1 MLVAALASAETR
13 PQYGSTLRMAT
24 RIAPQ
29 NLDPADKTQP
39 DSCARR
45 NLTRLMFE
53 TLVTLGD
60 RGRVAPSLATSW
72 QAAAGNQRWQL
83 SVRRGVKFHDGS
95 PLTPEAVA
103 AALRTANPDWS
114 VSAAGDSIVIERDIS
129 DPDLPARLAL
139 PRNSITKRSEGGT
152 LIGTGPFHI
161 TNWQPGKK
169 LSLAADEGYW
179 GGRAFVDAIEIDLGK
194 ATRDQLI
201 ALDLGKADI
210 AEVVV
215 EQSRRAAAE
224 GRRLVSS
231 APVELMALVFGRDRA
246 SAEDGKL
253 RDVLALS
260 IDRKSIRDV
269 VLQGGGEA
277 SGGILPN
284 WVSGYG
290 FVFPAE
296 QNLTRAQQLRGEVKY
311 APTWT
316 LGYDADDLLARVMAE
331 RIELNARDA
340 GTRLQV
346 TTNATADV
354 RLTRIALASVNGR
367 IALAAAASS
376 VGTPLPKISGSS
388 AEDLYQAENGILQT
402 QRVIPLFQLPTST
415 ALSIAVKDW
424 DEDRDGTLH
433 LDNVWLGGRP

>member
-1 MLVAALASAETR
+1 MAVLASAETR

-29 NLDPADKTQP
+29 NLDPADKLVP
-39 DSCARR
+39 DTAARR
-45 NLTRLMFE
+45 NLGRLMFE
-53 TLVTLGD
+53 TLVTLDD

-72 QAAAGNQRWQL
+72 QAAPGNQRWQF

-95 PLTPEAVA
+95 PLTPEAAA
-103 AALRTANPDWS
+103 AALRMANPDWS
-114 VSAAGDSIVIERDIS
+114 VSATGDSIVIERDSS

-152 LIGTGPFHI
+152 LIGTGPFHV

-201 ALDLGKADI
+201 ALDLGKIDI
-210 AEVVV
+210 AEVAVD
-215 EQSRRAAAE
+215 QSRRTATE
-224 GRRLVSS
+224 GRRVVSS
-231 APVELMALVFGRDRA
+231 APVELMVLVFSRDKT
-246 SAEDGKL
+246 STEDGKL
-253 RDVLALS
+253 REALALS

-269 VLQGGGEA
+269 VLQGSGET

-290 FVFPAE
+290 FVFQSE

-316 LGYDADDLLARVMAE
+316 LGYDADDPLARLMAE

-340 GTRLQV
+340 GIRLQV
-346 TTNATADV
+346 TANATADL
-354 RLTRIALASVNGR
+354 RLTRITLASVNGR
-367 IALAAAASS
+367 IALAAAAST
-376 VGTPLPKISGSS
+376 VGTPLPKMSGVSVD
-388 AEDLYQAENGILQT
+388 DLYQAENGILQT
-402 QRVIPLFQLPTST
+402 QRALPLFQLPAST
-415 ALSIAVKDW
+415 TLSVAVKDW
-424 DEDRDGTLH
+424 DEDRDGTQH
-433 LDNVWLGGRP
+433 LDNVWLGGKP

>member
-1 MLVAALASAETR
+1 MAVLASAETR
-13 PQYGSTLRMAT
+13 PQYGSTLRIAT

-29 NLDPADKTQP
+29 NLDPSDKSQP

-53 TLVTLGD
+53 TLVTLDD

-72 QAAAGNQRWQL
+72 QAASGNQRWQF
-83 SVRRGVKFHDGS
+83 SVRRGVNFHDGS
-95 PLTPEAVA
+95 PLTPESVA

-114 VSAAGDSIVIERDIS
+114 VSAAADSIVIERDSS
-129 DPDLPARLAL
+129 DPDLPAKLAL
-139 PRNSITKRSEGGT
+139 PRNSVTKRSEGGT

-194 ATRDQLI
+194 STRDQLI

-210 AEVVV
+210 AEIAV
-215 EQSRRAAAE
+215 EQSRRTATE
-224 GRRLVSS
+224 GRRVVSS
-231 APVELMALVFGRDRA
+231 APVELMTLVFGREKA

-253 RDVLALS
+253 REVLALS

-296 QNLTRAQQLRGEVKY
+296 QNLTRAQQLRGEIRY

-316 LGYDADDLLARVMAE
+316 LGYDANDPLARVMAE

-340 GTRLQV
+340 GIRLQV
-346 TTNATADV
+346 TTNATTDV
-354 RLTRIALASVNGR
+354 RLMRITLASVNGR
-367 IALAAAASS
+367 IALAVAASTA
-376 VGTPLPKISGSS
+376 GTPPPKFSGSS
-388 AEDLYQAENGILQT
+388 ADDLYQAENSILQT
-402 QRVIPLFQLPTST
+402 QRVIPLFQLPTTT
-415 ALSIAVKDW
+415 ALTVAVKNW
-424 DEDRDGTLH
+424 EEDRDGSVH
-433 LDNVWLGGRP
+433 LDNAWLGSKP

>member
-1 MLVAALASAETR
+1 MAVLASAETR

-24 RIAPQ
+24 RITPQ
-29 NLDPADKTQP
+29 NLDPADKLVP
-39 DSCARR
+39 DTAARR
-45 NLTRLMFE
+45 NLGRLMFE
-53 TLVTLGD
+53 TLVTLDD

-72 QAAAGNQRWQL
+72 QAAPGNQRWQF

-95 PLTPEAVA
+95 PLTPEAAA
-103 AALRTANPDWS
+103 AALRMANPDWS
-114 VSAAGDSIVIERDIS
+114 VSATGDSIVIERDSS

-152 LIGTGPFHI
+152 LIGTGPFHV

-201 ALDLGKADI
+201 ALDLGKIDI
-210 AEVVV
+210 AEVAVD
-215 EQSRRAAAE
+215 QSRRTATE
-224 GRRLVSS
+224 GRRVVSS
-231 APVELMALVFGRDRA
+231 APVELMVLVFSRDRTP
-246 SAEDGKL
+246 AEDGKL
-253 RDVLALS
+253 REVLALS

-269 VLQGGGEA
+269 VLQGSGEA

-284 WVSGYG
+284 WVNGYG
-290 FVFPAE
+290 FVFQSE

-311 APTWT
+311 APAWT

-340 GTRLQV
+340 GIRLQV
-346 TTNATADV
+346 TTNATADL
-354 RLTRIALASVNGR
+354 RLTRLTLASVNGR
-367 IALAAAASS
+367 IALAAAAST
-376 VGTPLPKISGSS
+376 VGTPLPKMSGVSVD
-388 AEDLYQAENGILQT
+388 DLYQAENGILQT
-402 QRVIPLFQLPTST
+402 QRAIPLFQLPAST
-415 ALSIAVKDW
+415 TLSVAVKDW
-424 DEDRDGTLH
+424 DEDRDGTQH
-433 LDNVWLGGRP
+433 LDNVWLGGKP

>member
-1 MLVAALASAETR
+1 MAVLASAETR

-53 TLVTLGD
+53 TLVTLDD

-72 QAAAGNQRWQL
+72 QAAPGNQRWQF

-95 PLTPEAVA
+95 LLTPEAVA

-114 VSAAGDSIVIERDIS
+114 VSAAGDSIVIERDSS
-129 DPDLPARLAL
+129 DPDLPTRLAL
-139 PRNSITKRSEGGT
+139 SRNSITKRSEGGT

-161 TNWQPGKK
+161 TNWQPGKR

-210 AEVVV
+210 AEVAVD
-215 EQSRRAAAE
+215 QSRRAAAE
-224 GRRLVSS
+224 GRRVVSS
-231 APVELMALVFGRDRA
+231 APVELMALVFGRDRT

-253 RDVLALS
+253 REVLALS

-269 VLQGGGEA
+269 VLQGSGEA

-290 FVFPAE
+290 FVFQSE

-316 LGYDADDLLARVMAE
+316 LGYDADDPLARVMAE

-340 GTRLQV
+340 GIRLQV
-346 TTNATADV
+346 TSNATADV
-354 RLTRIALASVNGR
+354 RLTRITLASVNGR
-367 IALAAAASS
+367 IALAAAAAT
-376 VGTPLPKISGSS
+376 VGMLPKMSGVSVD
-388 AEDLYQAENGILQT
+388 DLYQAENGILQT
-402 QRVIPLFQLPTST
+402 QRVIPLFQLPTSS
-415 ALSIAVKDW
+415 ALIAAVKDW

-433 LDNVWLGGRP
+433 LDNVWLGGKL

>member
-1 MLVAALASAETR
+1 
-13 PQYGSTLRMAT
+13 MAT

-29 NLDPADKTQP
+29 NLDPADKSQA

-53 TLVTLGD
+53 TLVILDD
-60 RGRVAPSLATSW
+60 RGRLAPSLATAW
-72 QAAAGNQRWQL
+72 QAAPANQRWQFSL
-83 SVRRGVKFHDGS
+83 RRGVKFHDGS
-95 PLTPEAVA
+95 PLTPEAA
-103 AALRTANPDWS
+103 AAAIRTANPDWG
-114 VSAAGDSIVIERDIS
+114 VSAAGDSIVIERDTS

-139 PRNSITKRSEGGT
+139 LRNSITKRSESGT

-194 ATRDQLI
+194 TTRDQLI

-210 AEVVV
+210 AEVAV
-215 EQSRRAAAE
+215 EQSRHAAAE
-224 GRRLVSS
+224 GRRVVSS
-231 APVELMALVFGRDRA
+231 APVELMALVFGHDRT

-290 FVFPAE
+290 FLFTAD
-296 QNLTRAQQLRGEVKY
+296 QDLTRAQQLRGEVRY

-316 LGYDADDLLARVMAE
+316 LGYDANDPLARVMAE

-340 GTRLQV
+340 GIRLQA
-346 TTNATADV
+346 TTNSTVDV
-354 RLTRIALASVNGR
+354 RLTRITLASVNGR
-367 IALAAAASS
+367 IALAAAAST
-376 VGTPLPKISGSS
+376 VGTPLPKMSGASVD
-388 AEDLYQAENGILQT
+388 DLYQAENDILQT

-415 ALSIAVKDW
+415 ALSVAVKDW
-424 DEDRDGTLH
+424 DEDRDGSMH
-433 LDNVWLGGRP
+433 LDNVWLGGKP